1 MGKLKIAVATNG
13 NDRLEDVVSN
23 VFGGAKTFTIVDVE
37 NGKIE
42 NVIVMENSMA
52 YLQGAGPIVV
62 QMLVDKG
69 VDMLLANK
77 PNIWAAEQLKQRNIT
92 HIQVKPGTNV
102 EKAIAKVLR
111 VRSSESLMKLKPRGD
126 MFVGKMVD
134 VF

>member
-1 MGKLKIAVATNG
+1 MGKLKMAIATNG
-13 NDRLEDVVSN
+13 NNGLQDVVSQ
-23 VFGGAKTFTIVDVE
+23 VFGGAKTFTLVDVE

-42 NVIVMENSMA
+42 HVIVVENSLS
-52 YLQGAGPIVV
+52 YLQGAGPIIV
-62 QMLVDKG
+62 QTLVDKG

-77 PNIWAAEQLKQRNIT
+77 PNSWVAEQLKQRKIT

-102 EKAIAKVLR
+102 EKAVAKVLR
-111 VRSSESLMKLKPRGD
+111 ARSIESLMKLKPRGA